1 VHVVH
6 AHLRSI
12 SAFCLMGE
20 YSFQEIYSIIVM
32 QSFGGVSLLCIYV
45 LMGIGLFIVFGQMG
59 VINMAHAE
67 FLVIGSYTMCLVSKF
82 VATQA
87 PGLLNYYFI
96 FAIALAFIIAFGVG
110 YLVEWALISRL
121 YSRPLDTLLA
131 TWGLSLVMQQCFRTF
146 IGAREMSATLPE
158 WLIGSWSIT
167 DTIEIPLNGILL
179 LGLTLAVTVGL
190 VVFLKRTRLGLRM
203 RATTQNRE
211 MSGALGIN
219 TKRTDRLTF
228 AIACGISGVAGAFFT
243 TIASTSP
250 TAGTAYIVDAYL
262 VLVVGGLGSL
272 VGLFVASGFLALLS
286 SILEFF
292 MTGAIA
298 KVWLYFIIFTVL
310 TKFTKGL
317 FSEKIRS

>member
-1 VHVVH
+1 
-6 AHLRSI
+6 
-12 SAFCLMGE
+12 MGE